1 VNHIDGNGAVV
12 NSVVKLPSKPFN
24 RLRAMAGGQMPI
36 ALHQAEIAPAALSDL
51 HIKGSH
57 DQGMQAARLMM
68 DSAPRWTSSS

>member
-1 VNHIDGNGAVV
+1 VNR
-12 NSVVKLPSKPFN
+12 VVKFPSNPFN

-36 ALHQAEIAPAALSDL
+36 ALHQAEIAPTAPSDL

-57 DQGMQAARLMM
+57 GQGMQAAGLMM